1 MKVKD
6 LIKDIDFENIYQ
18 EFCVEVIKLNL
29 KDIKKSKSEESIEN
43 MKKDIVFRL
52 KELDIDFNEEDL
64 EW

>member
-1 MKVKD
+1 MKVKE

-29 KDIKKSKSEESIEN
+29 KDIRKSKSEESIEN
-43 MKKDIVFRL
+43 MKKDIIFRL
-52 KELDIDFNEEDL
+52 KELNIDFNEEDL

>member
-1 MKVKD
+1 MKVKE

-43 MKKDIVFRL
+43 MKKDIIFRL